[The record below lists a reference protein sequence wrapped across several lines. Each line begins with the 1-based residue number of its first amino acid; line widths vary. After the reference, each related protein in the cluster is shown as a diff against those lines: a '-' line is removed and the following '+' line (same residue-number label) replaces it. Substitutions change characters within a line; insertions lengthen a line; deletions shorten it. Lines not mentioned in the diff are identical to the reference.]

1 MGGGGARYLPGFE
14 GGGVAVG
21 GDPPRLRW
29 EWAGPQALL
38 EREAAAVAEA
48 WPFWKGEPNACA
60 PVSPPFLSAPAM
72 GFVF

>member
-1 MGGGGARYLPGFE
+1 MPGIE

-29 EWAGPQALL
+29 AWAGPQVLL
-38 EREAAAVAEA
+38 DREAAAVAEA
-48 WPFWKGEPNACA
+48 WSFWKGEPNASA
-60 PVSPPFLSAPAM
+60 PVCPPFLSAPAM